1 MTDSLSPVSPGLADL
16 IASVAWTADP
26 KNGRFG
32 MTLEQEE
39 VELLAQHFARQSPM
53 VATAAAAER
62 GEELLPA
69 NVKAL
74 ELSIA
79 SVDRFMDSDD
89 AHILIP
95 EHGEA
100 ILLILHELKRLRSS
114 TDAAPVAGEGLP
126 ALLEPTVEL
135 ARRNIMR
142 EQTDFIGR
150 MHQAMGG
157 YEVAC
162 EEWADGEGDDAGRD
176 DAAEN
181 LTELIGLALA
191 QLAMVCN
198 PTDPLAALS
207 HPPATDTLVAM
218 ERRILAAE
226 CASQRI
232 LNDLA
237 DECERAEVK
246 SELEWLVSLAKDS
259 VETAHAVKEIDASA
273 AKVIAALSQ
282 PPATDTA
289 QAEPTQ
295 RRLADAEGAQQ
306 NEADGA
312 EALYRGPC

>member
-62 GEELLPA
+62 REELLPA

-100 ILLILHELKRLRSS
+100 ILLILHELKRLRAS
-114 TDAAPVAGEGLP
+114 TDATPRCHQSPLMTENAAGRASTYATPVACKACGGTKEVSIL
-126 ALLEPTVEL
+126 
-135 ARRNIMR
+135 RN
-142 EQTDFIGR
+142 
-150 MHQAMGG
+150 
-157 YEVAC
+157 
-162 EEWADGEGDDAGRD
+162 DGIYDY
-176 DAAEN
+176 
-181 LTELIGLALA
+181 
-191 QLAMVCN
+191 VPC
-198 PTDPLAALS
+198 PS
-207 HPPATDTLVAM
+207 CDT
-218 ERRILAAE
+218 R
-226 CASQRI
+226 
-232 LNDLA
+232 
-237 DECERAEVK
+237 
-246 SELEWLVSLAKDS
+246 
-259 VETAHAVKEIDASA
+259 H
-273 AKVIAALSQ
+273 
-282 PPATDTA
+282 PATDTA

-295 RRLADAEGAQQ
+295 RRLAEAEGAQQ